1 MIYRRKYRNI
11 NNYNQIKIN
20 GIAFY
25 RLNKLKQIHR
35 FCLHPKGNN
44 QLYYR
49 FASEMQR
56 FTFEL

>member
-1 MIYRRKYRNI
+1 MVYIRNYKNI

-35 FCLHPKGNN
+35 FCLHSKDNN
-44 QLYYR
+44 RL
-49 FASEMQR
+49 
-56 FTFEL
+56 

>member
-25 RLNKLKQIHR
+25 LLNKLKQIHR
-35 FCLHPKGNN
+35 LYLRSKDNN
-44 QLYYR
+44 RLYYR
-49 FASEMQR
+49 FASKTQR